1 MRWCQRRQK
10 HQRSEPSIHFLIYG
24 YMCIKSWPFYPSLFH
39 MVLNPGYYTH
49 FYISVK
55 PWVSKRQCFVKML
68 YFLHKVLL
76 KPGLGWGGGGGGF
89 QLTRLST
96 HSLINILSDSALP
109 IYQVFDSF
117 SGILY
122 AGNKLL
128 FKSLLHYKTD
138 F

>member
-1 MRWCQRRQK
+1 MVTC
-10 HQRSEPSIHFLIYG
+10 
-24 YMCIKSWPFYPSLFH
+24 PSLFH

-55 PWVSKRQCFVKML
+55 PWVSKRQLCSVKML

-76 KPGLGWGGGGGGF
+76 KPGLGWGGGGLGGWGV
-89 QLTRLST
+89 QLTRLTT
-96 HSLINILSDSALP
+96 HMSSLINTLSGSALP
-109 IYQVFDSF
+109 IYFF

-122 AGNKLL
+122 ASNKLL

>member
-1 MRWCQRRQK
+1 
-10 HQRSEPSIHFLIYG
+10 
-24 YMCIKSWPFYPSLFH
+24 MCIKSWPFYPSLFH

-55 PWVSKRQCFVKML
+55 PWVSKRQLCSVKML

-76 KPGLGWGGGGGGF
+76 KPGLGWGGGD
-89 QLTRLST
+89 QLTRLTT
-96 HSLINILSDSALP
+96 HIQSSLINTLSGSALP
-109 IYQVFDSF
+109 IYFF

>member
-1 MRWCQRRQK
+1 MRWCQRRHK

-55 PWVSKRQCFVKML
+55 PWVSKRQLCSVKML

-76 KPGLGWGGGGGGF
+76 KPGLGWGGGGGGD
-89 QLTRLST
+89 QLTRLTT
-96 HSLINILSDSALP
+96 HMSSLINTLSGSALP
-109 IYQVFDSF
+109 IYFF
-117 SGILY
+117 SGILC